1 MESRCENCIIRQ
13 LNSLRALSKEQLKD
27 ISDTKIKKTFKKGD
41 FIFKEG
47 KNLDGVFCIKDGVS
61 KLSKLSENGKD
72 HIVKLA
78 TKGDVLGQRAVITDD
93 KSNLSAIAINTME
106 VCFIP
111 KNKLKNYLNTN
122 PEFTSETLVKIAH
135 ELKASDSMI
144 VNMAQKNIRQR
155 LAKLLLYF
163 ENQFG
168 SDVEGYIAIILSRED
183 IANLLGTAK
192 ETCIRAI
199 TALKN
204 EEIISV
210 KGKKIKLENKKKL
223 SNIVEGKLS

>member
-78 TKGDVLGQRAVITDD
+78 TKGDVLGQRAVITED

>member
-1 MESRCENCIIRQ
+1 
-13 LNSLRALSKEQLKD
+13 
-27 ISDTKIKKTFKKGD
+27 
-41 FIFKEG
+41 
-47 KNLDGVFCIKDGVS
+47 
-61 KLSKLSENGKD
+61 
-72 HIVKLA
+72 
-78 TKGDVLGQRAVITDD
+78 
-93 KSNLSAIAINTME
+93 
-106 VCFIP
+106 
-111 KNKLKNYLNTN
+111 
-122 PEFTSETLVKIAH
+122 
-135 ELKASDSMI
+135 MI